1 VNDFRDNGWLIPSSC
16 ISLETE
22 GGCHINFNMEYKSNQ
37 YDIMNR
43 LRNYLCFNPSICWM
57 FLSPYDNVSSKIRYK
72 YDITGYQKGD
82 MIIYHEMQNRLE
94 LRFFMMPRDMKEFDV
109 HFEFA
114 NKLML
119 YCESNEN
126 KLFKSHTPRIK
137 YSQYTYPNMM
147 KEFRQ
152 VCKDIGFDYQKVV
165 DCKKLPLVRLR
176 FELGPKHLT

>member
-1 VNDFRDNGWLIPSSC
+1 
-16 ISLETE
+16 
-22 GGCHINFNMEYKSNQ
+22 
-37 YDIMNR
+37 
-43 LRNYLCFNPSICWM
+43 
-57 FLSPYDNVSSKIRYK
+57 
-72 YDITGYQKGD
+72 
-82 MIIYHEMQNRLE
+82 
-94 LRFFMMPRDMKEFDV
+94 
-109 HFEFA
+109 
-114 NKLML
+114 ML